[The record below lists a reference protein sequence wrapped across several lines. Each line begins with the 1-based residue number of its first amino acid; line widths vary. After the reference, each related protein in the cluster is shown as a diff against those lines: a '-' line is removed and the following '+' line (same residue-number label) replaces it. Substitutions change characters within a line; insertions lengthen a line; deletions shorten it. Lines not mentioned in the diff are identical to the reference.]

1 MASVAYNSTPA
12 PSRFGNP
19 RFVAALVVL
28 VVALATIA
36 GAWGFELI
44 GKYQPCALCLQERVP
59 YYIGVPLALVAVVGA
74 FAGADRLSRLLLLVL
89 AAVFLWSAY
98 KGVYHAGV
106 EWKWWEGPTTCGVVN
121 TADRPVGTTLLD
133 QLNFHPPSCTEAT
146 WRFPNAEWGLSFAGW
161 NAAISGFL
169 VVVALAGA
177 TMRRRDP
184 SDDAAGS

>member
-1 MASVAYNSTPA
+1 MASVTVNSARA

-19 RFVAALVVL
+19 RLVAALVVL
-28 VVALATIA
+28 VVAFATIA

-44 GKYQPCALCLQERVP
+44 GKYQPCALCLDERVP
-59 YYIGVPLALVAVVGA
+59 YYIGVPIALVAVFAA
-74 FAGADRLSRLLLLVL
+74 FAGADRISRLLLLVL
-89 AAVFLWSAY
+89 AALFVWSAY

-106 EWKWWEGPTTCGVVN
+106 EWKFWEGPTTCGVTA
-121 TADRPVGTTLLD
+121 TADRPPGTTLLE

-161 NAAISGFL
+161 NAAISAFL

-177 TMRRRDP
+177 TMRRRSTADEM
-184 SDDAAGS
+184 AGS